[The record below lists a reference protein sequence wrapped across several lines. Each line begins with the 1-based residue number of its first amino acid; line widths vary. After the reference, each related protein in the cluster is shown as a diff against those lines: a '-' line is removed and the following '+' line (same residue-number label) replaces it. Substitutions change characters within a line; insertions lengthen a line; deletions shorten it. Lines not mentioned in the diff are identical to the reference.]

1 MKARCSVLVFFAIL
15 VLLSGLEAE
24 LLPETSELSGG
35 LGKEPPNSDLS
46 GNGGGKEPPNF
57 WEMRMRLPKTY
68 SKESRRGFKKSW
80 PRSMCGRR
88 FAPC

>member
-1 MKARCSVLVFFAIL
+1 MKARSSVLVLFAIL

-24 LLPETSELSGG
+24 LLPKTSDLRRTNGQ
-35 LGKEPPNSDLS
+35 GKEPP
-46 GNGGGKEPPNF
+46 KF

-68 SKESRRGFKKSW
+68 SKESRRGFKKTW

>member
-1 MKARCSVLVFFAIL
+1 MKARSSVLVLFAIL

-24 LLPETSELSGG
+24 LLPKT
-35 LGKEPPNSDLS
+35 SDLS
-46 GNGGGKEPPNF
+46 GTGGGGKEPPNF

>member
-1 MKARCSVLVFFAIL
+1 MKARSSVLVLFAIL

-24 LLPETSELSGG
+24 LLPKTSDLSDTKGS
-35 LGKEPPNSDLS
+35 GKEPP
-46 GNGGGKEPPNF
+46 KF
-57 WEMRMRLPKTY
+57 WEKRMRLPKTY

>member
-1 MKARCSVLVFFAIL
+1 MKARSSVLVFFAIL

-24 LLPETSELSGG
+24 LLPKT
-35 LGKEPPNSDLS
+35 SDLS
-46 GNGGGKEPPNF
+46 GNGGGNGKEPPNF

>member
-1 MKARCSVLVFFAIL
+1 MKARSSFLVFFAIL

-24 LLPETSELSGG
+24 LLPKT
-35 LGKEPPNSDLS
+35 SDLS
-46 GNGGGKEPPNF
+46 GNGGGGNGNRPPNF

-68 SKESRRGFKKSW
+68 SKESRGGFKKSW

>member
-1 MKARCSVLVFFAIL
+1 MKARSSVLVFFAIL

-24 LLPETSELSGG
+24 LLPKT
-35 LGKEPPNSDLS
+35 SDLL
-46 GNGGGKEPPNF
+46 GTGGGGKEPPNF

>member
-1 MKARCSVLVFFAIL
+1 MKARSSVLVLFAIL
-15 VLLSGLEAE
+15 VLLLGLEAE
-24 LLPETSELSGG
+24 LLPKTSDLRRTKGQ
-35 LGKEPPNSDLS
+35 GKEPP
-46 GNGGGKEPPNF
+46 KF

-68 SKESRRGFKKSW
+68 SKESRGGFKKSW

>member
-1 MKARCSVLVFFAIL
+1 MKARSSVLVFFAIL
-15 VLLSGLEAE
+15 VFLSGLEAE
-24 LLPETSELSGG
+24 LLPKT
-35 LGKEPPNSDLS
+35 SDLS
-46 GNGGGKEPPNF
+46 GTSGGGKEPPNF

>member
-1 MKARCSVLVFFAIL
+1 MKARSSVLVFFAIL

-24 LLPETSELSGG
+24 LLPKT
-35 LGKEPPNSDLS
+35 SDLS
-46 GNGGGKEPPNF
+46 GTSGGGKEPPNF

-68 SKESRRGFKKSW
+68 SKESRRGFQKSW

>member
-1 MKARCSVLVFFAIL
+1 MKARSSFLVFFAIL

-24 LLPETSELSGG
+24 LLPKTSDLRTNGNG
-35 LGKEPPNSDLS
+35 AEPP
-46 GNGGGKEPPNF
+46 KF

-68 SKESRRGFKKSW
+68 SKESRGGFKKSW

>member
-1 MKARCSVLVFFAIL
+1 MKARSSVLVFFAIL

-24 LLPETSELSGG
+24 LLPKT
-35 LGKEPPNSDLS
+35 SDLS
-46 GNGGGKEPPNF
+46 GGGGGGKEPPNF
-57 WEMRMRLPKTY
+57 WEMRMRVPKTY

>member
-1 MKARCSVLVFFAIL
+1 MKARSSVLVFFAIL
-15 VLLSGLEAE
+15 VLLSGLEAK
-24 LLPETSELSGG
+24 LLPKT
-35 LGKEPPNSDLS
+35 SDLS
-46 GNGGGKEPPNF
+46 AKGGGNGEEPPNF